1 MGVWECSAGS
11 FMRQLANAEMMHILA
26 GSCTFT
32 PEGGEPLA
40 LEAGDVVYFPANTNG
55 RWDIAQAL
63 RKVYVVFSPA

>member
-1 MGVWECSAGS
+1 
-11 FMRQLANAEMMHILA
+11 MMHILA